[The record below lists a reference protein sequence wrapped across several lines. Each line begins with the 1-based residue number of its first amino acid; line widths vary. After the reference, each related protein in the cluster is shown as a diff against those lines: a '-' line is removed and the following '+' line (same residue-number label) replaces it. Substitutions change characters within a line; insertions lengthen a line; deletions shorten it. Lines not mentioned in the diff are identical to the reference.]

1 MRKKS
6 VVTTVAGLAFV
17 VSGLAPGVAQ
27 AAKPAR
33 VFVQIGKGLKDQ
45 QADETTCTDY
55 AKGVPTPG
63 MPPMVTTGGVAGA
76 AGAALATGFLAGLEE
91 AKARRA
97 GYERCMKARGYT
109 KVTLAT
115 AEEAALRGAKG
126 QPAREAWFT
135 AFLGQVDL
143 AKRIETAKAQTQELP
158 EVPSTPAS
166 TDGLVLELAQ
176 AKPAEGAVAEG
187 GVLLVSPAGHLA
199 TARLEVDYPVSNMLG
214 INKRGE
220 AGALFHAVARGPYQA
235 QWCGPFVSNTVRGKV
250 TQMSC
255 VDAVGD
261 DFKVIDAGGAPWL
274 AGELWQGGFP
284 VDDPPKLQV
293 SPTDLIGPVTLTITL
308 DKITKKGVRLKAVAT
323 RDGEPDSVTVWLGGG
338 NFDAEGRLVVPLWT
352 HRLVLARQD
361 QGVAATLL
369 AEGDGRGWY
378 ATGMP

>member
-1 MRKKS
+1 M
-6 VVTTVAGLAFV
+6 
-17 VSGLAPGVAQ
+17 SGLAPGIVH

-33 VFVQIGKGLKDQ
+33 VFVQVDKGLKDQ

-97 GYERCMKARGYT
+97 GYDRCMKARGYT
-109 KVTLAT
+109 KVTLAP

-135 AFLGQVDL
+135 AFLERADL
-143 AKRIETAKAQTQELP
+143 AQRVEAAKAQTQDLP
-158 EVPSTPAS
+158 EVPSTSSGA
-166 TDGLVLELAQ
+166 DGLVLDLAH
-176 AKPAEGAVAEG
+176 ARPAEGMVAEG
-187 GVLLVSPAGHLA
+187 GVLLTTPASHLA
-199 TARLEVDYPVSNMLG
+199 TARLELDYPVSNMLG

-220 AGALFHAVARGPYQA
+220 AGALFHAIARGPYA
-235 QWCGPFVSNTVRGKV
+235 VQWCGPFVANPVRGKV
-250 TQMSC
+250 MQMGC

-261 DFKVIDAGGAPWL
+261 NFKVIDAGGAPWL
-274 AGELWQGGFP
+274 AGELWQSGFP
-284 VDDPPKLQV
+284 VDDPPRLQV
-293 SPTDLIGPVTLTITL
+293 SPTDLIGPVTLTVTL

-323 RDGEPDSVTVWLGGG
+323 REGEPDTVTVWLGGG
-338 NFDAEGRLVVPLWT
+338 NFDAEGRLVMPLWT

-369 AEGDGRGWY
+369 ADGDGRGWY
-378 ATGMP
+378 ATGTP